1 MPGPIDQ
8 KLDTF
13 FAIVNTPHNN
23 PAGDA
28 AQLINQVFCR
38 DGGANPDWVPRLG
51 ITEHGNILGPRFLDV
66 AQVQALFAQ
75 LFKSFP
81 LHSARE
87 PIQAALQSPWGFRP
101 RSRELTRKSGFSIR
115 RPPSAS
121 PCRRSSYS

>member
-1 MPGPIDQ
+1 MYYRLRYARRNETPGPIDQ

-28 AQLINQVFCR
+28 AQLMNFQVFCR
-38 DGGANPDWVPRLG
+38 DGGGEHSGFLSLSRLG

-81 LHSARE
+81 NFQVTSFLAAE
-87 PIQAALQSPWGFRP
+87 PIQAALS
-101 RSRELTRKSGFSIR
+101 LTVAF
-115 RPPSAS
+115 
-121 PCRRSSYS
+121 